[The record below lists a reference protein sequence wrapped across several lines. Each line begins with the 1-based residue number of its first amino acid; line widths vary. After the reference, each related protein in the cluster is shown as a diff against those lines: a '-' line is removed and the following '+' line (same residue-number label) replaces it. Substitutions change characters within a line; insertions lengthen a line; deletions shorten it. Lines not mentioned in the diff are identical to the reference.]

1 MRRRHSG
8 VMKTPT
14 TLTLTRI
21 DAQATDMLDPRTG
34 HGVVLMTLGG
44 LLLGTLGVFVE
55 EAGQHPLTA
64 VWFRCAFGLLALCLW
79 GAWRGRWH
87 ELRLPRR
94 ALGWAVA
101 AGLLMVLNWALF
113 FAAIQRSSI
122 AVATVA
128 FHVQPVWVMAYG
140 VLVLGEAAPAR
151 RWLAIGA
158 ALCGLA
164 LATGLVGAGAA
175 DAAGRP
181 DFLWGVLLAVGGSL
195 SYAAVTV
202 IAHRERQMGSFALA
216 WWQCAVGALV
226 LLAWP
231 VWHGWPAPG
240 AAWGWL
246 AGLGVVHTGLA
257 YVVLYAGMQRLTPS
271 RIAVLQFVYP
281 VAAIVFDALAYGRWL
296 GPVQVVGV
304 VVMGVALWAA
314 RGR

>member
-1 MRRRHSG
+1 
-8 VMKTPT
+8 MKTPA
-14 TLTLTRI
+14 TLALPRI
-21 DAQATDMLDPRTG
+21 PVQHTGVPDPRTG
-34 HGVVLMTLGG
+34 HGVMLMTLGG

-79 GAWRGRWH
+79 CAWRRGWH

-94 ALGWAVA
+94 SLAWAVA

-113 FAAIQRSSI
+113 FAAIQRTSI

-151 RWLAIGA
+151 RWVAIAA
-158 ALCGLA
+158 ALGGLV
-164 LATGLVGAGAA
+164 LATGLAGTGAA
-175 DAAGRP
+175 GPVGHP
-181 DFLWGVLLAVGGSL
+181 DFVWGVLLALGGSL

-202 IAHRERQMGSFALA
+202 IAHRERQVSSLALA
-216 WWQCAVGALV
+216 WWQCAVGTLV

-240 AAWGWL
+240 ASWGWL

-281 VAAIVFDALAYGRWL
+281 VAAIVFDALVYGRWL
-296 GPVQVVGV
+296 SPVQLVGV
-304 VVMGVALWAA
+304 GVMGAALWAA